1 MDIQS
6 SAAAT
11 RRKDFKKGID
21 AEESRRKREET
32 RISIRKQKREE
43 HLHKRRNLGTEF
55 EDSPDGEVPVQPSAE
70 DVEQQVSELSK
81 KKIIDCLTNF
91 ILPFCSSNNCHK
103 WPMLFCTE
111 M

>member
-1 MDIQS
+1 MEIQT

-55 EDSPDGEVPVQPSAE
+55 EESPDGEVPAQPSAE
-70 DVEQQVSELSK
+70 DIAEQVSELC
-81 KKIIDCLTNF
+81 KIIRLFINKLTN
-91 ILPFCSSNNCHK
+91 
-103 WPMLFCTE
+103 
-111 M
+111 